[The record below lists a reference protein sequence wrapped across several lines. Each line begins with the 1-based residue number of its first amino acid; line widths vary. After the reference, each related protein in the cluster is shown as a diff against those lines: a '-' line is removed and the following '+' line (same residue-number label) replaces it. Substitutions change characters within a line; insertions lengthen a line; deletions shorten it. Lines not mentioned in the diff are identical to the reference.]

1 MKSNKTLQTVECVSW
16 REERKKEGENKN
28 LKRGN
33 SRDR

>member
-16 REERKKEGENKN
+16 QEEREKEGENKN